1 MGAEEDVGGHGGPAG
16 GDRGMSLFYTL
27 LYPCE
32 KVRDFMYDHLEG
44 SLPTLTSMRFHLHL
58 NGCAPCRE
66 YLFLYR
72 KAADAEKF
80 RKENP
85 PPEEL
90 LSATLEFLKQEGV
103 VGDEDAEGPQN
114 A

>member
-1 MGAEEDVGGHGGPAG
+1 
-16 GDRGMSLFYTL
+16 MSLFYTL

-44 SLPTLTSMRFHLHL
+44 NLPTLTSIRFHMHL

-85 PPEEL
+85 PPDEL
-90 LSATLEFLKQEGV
+90 LSATLEFLKREGA
-103 VGDEDAEGPQN
+103 VGDEDAEGPPS